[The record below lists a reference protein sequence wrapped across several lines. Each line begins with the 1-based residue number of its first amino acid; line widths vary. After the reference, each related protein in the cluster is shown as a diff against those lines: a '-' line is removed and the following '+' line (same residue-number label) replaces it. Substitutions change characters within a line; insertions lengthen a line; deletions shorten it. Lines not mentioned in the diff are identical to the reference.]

1 MPKDKSETY
10 QKIIPCAKRE
20 FLAKG
25 FEKASLRTIAS
36 DAGMTAAGL
45 YRHFADKEA
54 MFAALVAP
62 AVNGLKELFLFTQ
75 EDFDQLPP
83 EVKRETAFD
92 YSADKLRHFIAF
104 IYEHFDQFK
113 LLVTC
118 AGGTSYADF
127 IHSLVEIEVAYT
139 LKFIESIGN
148 DALTSG
154 RITPEFMHIVSSA
167 FFSAVFEVVKHDMTR
182 EAADGYIDSLR
193 RFFTAGW
200 QTILGAR
207 HEA

>member
-1 MPKDKSETY
+1 MPKDKTETY

-25 FEKASLRTIAS
+25 FEKASLRTIAAE
-36 DAGMTAAGL
+36 AGISAAGL

-62 AVNGLKELFLFTQ
+62 AVKGLKEFFLAAQ

-83 EVKRETAFD
+83 EIKRETAFD
-92 YSADKLRHFIAF
+92 YTSAKLRHFTAF

-118 AGGTSYADF
+118 AGGTTYADF
-127 IHSLVEIEVAYT
+127 IHSLVAIEVEYT
-139 LKFIESIGN
+139 LKFIESTGN
-148 DALTSG
+148 DVLTSG
-154 RITPEFMHIVSSA
+154 RITPEFMHIVASA
-167 FFSAVFEVVKHDMTR
+167 FFSAVFEVVKHDMTK
-182 EAADGYIDSLR
+182 EAADSYIESLR
-193 RFFTAGW
+193 LFFTAGW
-200 QTILGAR
+200 KTILNS
-207 HEA
+207 

>member
-1 MPKDKSETY
+1 MPKDKTETY

-20 FLAKG
+20 FLTKG
-25 FEKASLRTIAS
+25 FEKASMRTIAA

-54 MFAALVAP
+54 MFEELVAP
-62 AVNGLKELFLFTQ
+62 AVKGLNDIFLAVQ
-75 EDFDQLPP
+75 RDFDQLPP
-83 EVKRETAFD
+83 DIKRETAFG
-92 YSADKLRHFIAF
+92 YSTEGLRHFVAF

-118 AGGTSYADF
+118 AGGTAYADF
-127 IHSLVEIEVAYT
+127 IHNLAEIEVEYT

-148 DALTSG
+148 DVLSSG
-154 RITPEFMHIVSSA
+154 RITPEFMHIVASA

-182 EAADGYIDSLR
+182 EAADTYIENLR
-193 RFFTAGW
+193 QFFTAGW
-200 QTILGAR
+200 RAILGMR
-207 HEA
+207 YEP